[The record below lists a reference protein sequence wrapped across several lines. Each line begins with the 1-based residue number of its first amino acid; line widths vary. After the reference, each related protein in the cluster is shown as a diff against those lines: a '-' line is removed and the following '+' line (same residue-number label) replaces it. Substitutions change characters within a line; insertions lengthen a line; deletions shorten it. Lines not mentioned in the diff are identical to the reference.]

1 MVTLCDCCV
10 GSRSLSGQNVNNLNN
25 KSVYNTI
32 YGNLNSRNNTNNA
45 NNANNT
51 DNTRAGNNLQCGAS
65 TNLNSVFKR
74 YGVYGY
80 PN

>member
-1 MVTLCDCCV
+1 M

-25 KSVYNTI
+25 KSAYNTI
-32 YGNLNSRNNTNNA
+32 YGNLNSR
-45 NNANNT
+45 NNT